1 MSTSEEPLLRFEEG
15 DVFTD
20 VTDDVDELL
29 ADPALAPAVAR
40 ISEQMAEADR
50 VHAMTLAM
58 IRRAAGLTQ
67 TAIAENLNVSQ
78 TAVARTEKRGDM
90 LLSTLRSY
98 LEAVGARATI
108 LVELPDGR
116 VAEVSLQEAA
126 S

>member
-1 MSTSEEPLLRFEEG
+1 MSTAEEPLLRFEEG
-15 DVFTD
+15 DAFAD

-116 VAEVSLQEAA
+116 IAEVSLQEAA